1 MKHILGHGDIRTTMN
16 YTRSLIMPIISP
28 LDELERPARRA
39 STELSRYCNCLKSQA
54 ALSPIE
60 APIYLRSTLKEIKD
74 KKVEGIYPISDL
86 ETWLQKIKKAQHKF
100 ESFKVMCCEEDHVSH
115 PHLKTIYFRDF
126 CQVSDRPDYLFAS
139 YSELSQNDSPQRTLL
154 HLIHAMSIPN
164 KGLIL
169 LM

>member
-1 MKHILGHGDIRTTMN
+1 MAHSELLKRIR
-16 YTRSLIMPIISP
+16 
-28 LDELERPARRA
+28 
-39 STELSRYCNCLKSQA
+39 LKSEQHYKLLKLIPQKNHNKA
-54 ALSPIE
+54 NSSDLGNKNYVPNIKNALTRIRFK
-60 APIYLRSTLKEIKD
+60 IRQNKQLLKL
-74 KKVEGIYPISDL
+74 SDL

-100 ESFKVMCCEEDHVSH
+100 ESFKVMCCEEDHASH